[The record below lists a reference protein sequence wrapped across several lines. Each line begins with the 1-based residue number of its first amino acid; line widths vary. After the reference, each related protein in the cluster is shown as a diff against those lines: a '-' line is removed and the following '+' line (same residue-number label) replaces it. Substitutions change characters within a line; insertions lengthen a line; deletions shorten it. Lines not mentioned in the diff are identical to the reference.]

1 MSSDRGS
8 VPFVSTCVSSDNS
21 FPSVRQE
28 PSLGPWKGSLYL
40 QQYDPKELSNTTSNY
55 QLQNKKHECPKVV
68 SYLGF
73 FSILPFFFYQNSVK
87 TGFKSWCQP
96 QSCSKAAFKAD
107 PDTWPLSVNVS
118 PARGLKAWLGTPEKN
133 TLLGVPPWF
142 SHQNNHVSGWLVDKC
157 EREHRK
163 SFLPKANERPISSVS
178 WQPWATV
185 GSYWILSELHQGI
198 QEERVMVKSSLEE
211 RWNRLSLWFLPWFRA
226 IFPGMD

>member
-1 MSSDRGS
+1 MTGYHWAAIHFTWNRHESL
-8 VPFVSTCVSSDNS
+8 VLFIFVLVWS
-21 FPSVRQE
+21 PSKD
-28 PSLGPWKGSLYL
+28 SLLWGLSIPAPRMIRWGKMETPAPKSKG
-40 QQYDPKELSNTTSNY
+40 YD
-55 QLQNKKHECPKVV
+55 
-68 SYLGF
+68 
-73 FSILPFFFYQNSVK
+73 ILV
-87 TGFKSWCQP
+87 G
-96 QSCSKAAFKAD
+96 
-107 PDTWPLSVNVS
+107 
-118 PARGLKAWLGTPEKN
+118 
-133 TLLGVPPWF
+133 PPWF